1 MECLQEKQDGGKKK
15 KKAASEESEDGEE
28 EEEEA
33 SEEEEEEEE
42 KKPAKR
48 GPTKKTPSSKRKKG
62 SSDDE
67 ESASDDDASDEEY
80 SPKKPKATPKKSTI
94 QNSREKCID
103 NIDIILNY
111 ILVFFLQISLERRAR
126 RREVIATV
134 TKTGEK
140 IKKLQEPQQRR
151 VAPKAR
157 EVVIHVLSHC
167 HQNLP
172 RLSALNRWLDMKS

>member
-1 MECLQEKQDGGKKK
+1 MHDKVVQKRVFLCPKKKRGFLSGTKIQNKFPPRSSSNTFISTHIIPATVTYLHAHKLFSLYRKKEVDDLVMECLQEKQDGGKKK

-48 GPTKKTPSSKRKKG
+48 SPTKKAPNKRKKG

-80 SPKKPKATPKKSTI
+80 SPKKPKVTPKKSTI
-94 QNSREKCID
+94 
-103 NIDIILNY
+103 
-111 ILVFFLQISLERRAR
+111 
-126 RREVIATV
+126 
-134 TKTGEK
+134 
-140 IKKLQEPQQRR
+140 
-151 VAPKAR
+151 
-157 EVVIHVLSHC
+157 
-167 HQNLP
+167 
-172 RLSALNRWLDMKS
+172 